1 MGRRHPDWI
10 KVKAP
15 GDPNYLRLKRILRE
29 KNLHTVCEEARCPN
43 IGECW
48 GNKTATFLILGDTCT
63 RGCRFC
69 AIDKGKPLALDPEEP
84 RNVAL
89 VVKDLGLSHIV
100 VTSVNRDDLPDG
112 GAGHFAKTVFWI
124 KNLNPGIRVEL
135 LIPDFAGNLAAL
147 ETVVNSGIE
156 ILNHNIET
164 VPRLYGKVRP
174 GHSYECSLNILREA
188 KRLRRDPSTRA
199 PALAGGSR
207 SGFRPTGVVEG
218 ATGLPVGLHMLTKSG
233 FMVGVGETGD
243 EVMTILRDLREH
255 EVDIVTIG
263 QYLQPSNRQLR
274 VERYVSPEEFKEF
287 KTAGEKLGFRHVESG
302 PLVRSSYHAW
312 SHVS

>member
-1 MGRRHPDWI
+1 MPRRHPDWI

-15 GDPNYLRLKRILRE
+15 GNPNYLRLKHILRE

-43 IGECW
+43 MGECW

-69 AIDKGKPLALDPEEP
+69 AIDKGKPVALDPEEP

-89 VVKDLGLSHIV
+89 VVKDLGLDHIV

-124 KNLNPGIRVEL
+124 KTLNPQIRVEL
-135 LIPDFAGNLAAL
+135 LIPDFDGNLQAL
-147 ETVVNSGIE
+147 KTVVESGIE

-174 GHSYECSLNILREA
+174 GHSYECSLNILSEA
-188 KRLRRDPSTRA
+188 KKYRDD
-199 PALAGGSR
+199 
-207 SGFRPTGVVEG
+207 V
-218 ATGLPVGLHMLTKSG
+218 LTKSG
-233 FMVGVGETGD
+233 LMLGVGETYN
-243 EVMTILRDLREH
+243 EVIATLEELREKK
-255 EVDIVTIG
+255 VDIVTLG
-263 QYLQPSNRQLR
+263 QYLQPSNRQLK
-274 VERYVSPEEFKEF
+274 VDRYVTPDEFKQF
-287 KTAGEKLGFRHVESG
+287 KMAGEKLGFRHVESG

-312 SHVS
+312 SHVG

>member
-1 MGRRHPDWI
+1 MPRRHPDWI

-15 GDPNYLRLKRILRE
+15 GSPHYLRLKRILRE

-89 VVKDLGLSHIV
+89 VIKDLGLDHIV

-112 GAGHFAKTVFWI
+112 GSRHFARTVFWI
-124 KNLNPGIRVEL
+124 KRLSPGIRVEL
-135 LIPDFAGNLAAL
+135 LIPDFDGNLAAVK
-147 ETVVNSGIE
+147 TVVDSGIE

-174 GHSYECSLNILREA
+174 GHSYECSLNILKSA
-188 KRLRRDPSTRA
+188 K
-199 PALAGGSR
+199 GM
-207 SGFRPTGVVEG
+207 RPD
-218 ATGLPVGLHMLTKSG
+218 MLTKSG
-233 FMVGVGETGD
+233 FMLGVGESYE
-243 EVMTILRDLREH
+243 EVVRTLHDLRH
-255 EVDIVTIG
+255 NKVDIVTLG
-263 QYLQPSNRQLR
+263 QYLQPSNRQLK
-274 VERYVSPEEFKEF
+274 VERYVTPDEFIEFKS
-287 KTAGEKLGFRHVESG
+287 AAEKLGFRHVESG

-312 SHVS
+312 SHVN

>member
-1 MGRRHPDWI
+1 MPRRHPDWI

-15 GDPNYLRLKRILRE
+15 GNPNYLRLKRLMRE

-69 AIDKGKPLALDPEEP
+69 AIDKGKPVALDAEEP

-89 VVKDLGLSHIV
+89 VVKELGLDHIV
-100 VTSVNRDDLPDG
+100 ITSVNRDDLPDG
-112 GAGHFAKTVFWI
+112 GAAHFAKTVFWI
-124 KNLNPGIRVEL
+124 KTLSPGIRVEL
-135 LIPDFAGNLAAL
+135 LIPDFEGNLDAL
-147 ETVVNSGIE
+147 NTVVNAGIE
-156 ILNHNIET
+156 VLNHNIET

-174 GHSYECSLNILREA
+174 GHSYECSLNLLGSA
-188 KRLRRDPSTRA
+188 KGMRA
-199 PALAGGSR
+199 D
-207 SGFRPTGVVEG
+207 V
-218 ATGLPVGLHMLTKSG
+218 LTKSG
-233 FMVGVGETGD
+233 FMLGVGETSD
-243 EVMTILRDLREH
+243 EVMATLGDLRDKN
-255 EVDIVTIG
+255 VDIVTIG

-274 VERYVSPEEFKEF
+274 VERYVTPEEFEEF

-312 SHVS
+312 SHVT

>member
-1 MGRRHPDWI
+1 MPRRHPDWI

-15 GDPNYLRLKRILRE
+15 GNPNYLRLKKLMRE

-89 VVKDLGLSHIV
+89 TVKDLGLDHIV
-100 VTSVNRDDLPDG
+100 VTSVNRDALADG
-112 GAGHFAKTVFWI
+112 GAAHFARTVFWL
-124 KNLNPGIRVEL
+124 KSLNPGIRVEL
-135 LIPDFAGNLAAL
+135 LIPDFEGNRKAL

-174 GHSYECSLNILREA
+174 GHTYQCSLHVLKTA
-188 KRLRRDPSTRA
+188 KEI
-199 PALAGGSR
+199 
-207 SGFRPTGVVEG
+207 RPEV
-218 ATGLPVGLHMLTKSG
+218 LTKTG
-233 FMVGVGETGD
+233 MMLGVGESRE
-243 EVMTILRDLREH
+243 EVMTTLHELRENN
-255 EVDIVTIG
+255 VDIVTLG
-263 QYLQPSNRQLR
+263 QYLQPSPKLLK
-274 VERYVSPEEFKEF
+274 VERYLHPDEFEEFKI
-287 KTAGEKLGFRHVESG
+287 AADKLGFRHVESG

-312 SHVS
+312 SHVN

>member
-1 MGRRHPDWI
+1 MPRRHPEWI

-15 GDPNYLRLKRILRE
+15 GSPNYLRLKRILRQ

-89 VVKDLGLSHIV
+89 VVKDLGLNHIV

-112 GAGHFAKTVFWI
+112 GAAHFAKTVFWI
-124 KNLNPGIRVEL
+124 KTLNPQIRVEL
-135 LIPDFAGNLAAL
+135 LIPDFDGNLQAL
-147 ETVVNSGIE
+147 KTVVESGIE

-174 GHSYECSLNILREA
+174 GHSYECSLNILSEA
-188 KRLRRDPSTRA
+188 KKYRDD
-199 PALAGGSR
+199 
-207 SGFRPTGVVEG
+207 V
-218 ATGLPVGLHMLTKSG
+218 LTKSG
-233 FMVGVGETGD
+233 LMLGVGETHN
-243 EVMTILRDLREH
+243 EVIVTLEELRDKK
-255 EVDIVTIG
+255 VDIVTLG
-263 QYLQPSNRQLR
+263 QYLQPSNRQLK
-274 VERYVSPEEFKEF
+274 VDRYVTPDEFNEFKM
-287 KTAGEKLGFRHVESG
+287 AGEKLGFRHVESG

-312 SHVS
+312 SHVG

>member
-15 GDPNYLRLKRILRE
+15 GNPNYLRLKRLMRE

-89 VVKDLGLSHIV
+89 TVKELGLDHIV

-112 GAGHFAKTVFWI
+112 GANHFAKTVFWI
-124 KNLNPGIRVEL
+124 KNLSPGIRVEL
-135 LIPDFAGNLAAL
+135 LIPDFEGNLDAL
-147 ETVVNSGIE
+147 KLVVHSGIE

-174 GHSYECSLNILREA
+174 GHTYQGSVNILKTA
-188 KRLRRDPSTRA
+188 KA
-199 PALAGGSR
+199 M
-207 SGFRPTGVVEG
+207 RPEV
-218 ATGLPVGLHMLTKSG
+218 LTKTG
-233 FMVGVGETGD
+233 MMLGVGETRH
-243 EVMTILRDLREH
+243 EVMATLHDLRENY
-255 EVDIVTIG
+255 VDIVTLG
-263 QYLQPSNRQLR
+263 QYLQPSPKLLK
-274 VERYVSPEEFKEF
+274 VERYLHPDEFKEF
-287 KTAGEKLGFRHVESG
+287 KTAADNLGFRHVESG

-312 SHVS
+312 SHVN

>member
-1 MGRRHPDWI
+1 MPRRHPDWI

-15 GDPNYLRLKRILRE
+15 GNPNYLRLKRILRE

-89 VVKDLGLSHIV
+89 VVKDLRLDHIV

-112 GAGHFAKTVFWI
+112 GAAHFAKTVFWI
-124 KNLNPGIRVEL
+124 KSLNPGIRVEL
-135 LIPDFAGNLAAL
+135 LIPDFAGNLQAL
-147 ETVVNSGIE
+147 ATVVTAGIE

-174 GHSYECSLNILREA
+174 GHSYDGSLNILKEA
-188 KRLRRDPSTRA
+188 KKLRAD
-199 PALAGGSR
+199 
-207 SGFRPTGVVEG
+207 
-218 ATGLPVGLHMLTKSG
+218 MLTKSG
-233 FMVGVGETGD
+233 FMLGVGETGA
-243 EVMTILRDLREH
+243 EVTATLHDLRAH
-255 EVDIVTIG
+255 YVDIVTIG
-263 QYLQPSNRQLR
+263 QYLQPSNRQLK
-274 VERYVSPEEFKEF
+274 VERYVTPEEFLAYRTE
-287 KTAGEKLGFRHVESG
+287 AEKLGFRHVESG

-312 SHVS
+312 SHVA

>member
-15 GDPNYLRLKRILRE
+15 GNPNYLRLKRILRE

-89 VVKDLGLSHIV
+89 VVKDLGLDHIV

-112 GAGHFAKTVFWI
+112 GAAHFAKTVFWI
-124 KNLNPGIRVEL
+124 KSLNPGIRVEL
-135 LIPDFAGNLAAL
+135 LIPDFEGNLQAVA
-147 ETVVNSGIE
+147 TVVNSGIE
-156 ILNHNIET
+156 IFNHNIET

-174 GHSYECSLNILREA
+174 GHRYECSLRILKEA
-188 KRLRRDPSTRA
+188 KRLRP
-199 PALAGGSR
+199 G
-207 SGFRPTGVVEG
+207 
-218 ATGLPVGLHMLTKSG
+218 MLTKSG
-233 FMVGVGETGD
+233 FMLGVGEGRE
-243 EVMTILRDLREH
+243 EVMATLCDLSDH
-255 EVDIVTIG
+255 DVDIVTIG
-263 QYLQPSNRQLR
+263 QYLQPSNRQLK
-274 VERYVSPEEFKEF
+274 VERYVTPEEFASF
-287 KTAGEKLGFRHVESG
+287 KAAAENLGFRHVESG

-312 SHVS
+312 SHVG

>member
-1 MGRRHPDWI
+1 MPRRHPEWI

-15 GDPNYLRLKRILRE
+15 GSPNYLRLKRILRD

-89 VVKDLGLSHIV
+89 VVKDLGLDHIV

-112 GAGHFAKTVFWI
+112 GSSHFAKTVFWI
-124 KNLNPGIRVEL
+124 KSLSPATRVEL
-135 LIPDFAGNLAAL
+135 LIPDFDGSLAAVK
-147 ETVVNSGIE
+147 TVVDSGIE

-174 GHSYECSLNILREA
+174 GHSYECSLDVLKSAKELRSD
-188 KRLRRDPSTRA
+188 L
-199 PALAGGSR
+199 
-207 SGFRPTGVVEG
+207 
-218 ATGLPVGLHMLTKSG
+218 LTKSG
-233 FMVGVGETGD
+233 LMLGVGESYE
-243 EVMTILRDLREH
+243 EVIGTLHDLRRNQ
-255 EVDIVTIG
+255 VDIVTLG
-263 QYLQPSNRQLR
+263 QYLQPSNRQLK
-274 VERYVSPEEFKEF
+274 VERYVTPAEFTEFKIAAER
-287 KTAGEKLGFRHVESG
+287 LGFRHVESG

-312 SHVS
+312 SHVN

>member
-1 MGRRHPDWI
+1 MPRRHPDWI

-15 GDPNYLRLKRILRE
+15 GNPNYLRLKRILRE

-48 GNKTATFLILGDTCT
+48 SNKTATFLILGDTCT

-89 VVKDLGLSHIV
+89 VVKDLGLDHIV

-112 GAGHFAKTVFWI
+112 GAAHFAKTVFWI
-124 KNLNPGIRVEL
+124 KSLNPGIRVEL
-135 LIPDFAGNLAAL
+135 LIPDFEGNLQAV

-174 GHSYECSLNILREA
+174 GHTYECSVNILKTA
-188 KRLRRDPSTRA
+188 KTM
-199 PALAGGSR
+199 
-207 SGFRPTGVVEG
+207 RPEV
-218 ATGLPVGLHMLTKSG
+218 LTKTG
-233 FMVGVGETGD
+233 MMLGVGETRD
-243 EVMTILRDLREH
+243 EVMATLNDLRENA
-255 EVDIVTIG
+255 VDIVTLG
-263 QYLQPSNRQLR
+263 QYLQPSPKLLK
-274 VERYVSPEEFKEF
+274 VERYLHPDEFKEF
-287 KTAGEKLGFRHVESG
+287 KTAADELGFRHVESG

-312 SHVS
+312 NHVN

>member
-1 MGRRHPDWI
+1 MPRRHPDWI

-15 GDPNYLRLKRILRE
+15 GSPNYLRLKRILRE

-69 AIDKGKPLALDPEEP
+69 AIDKGKPLPLDPGEP

-89 VVKDLGLSHIV
+89 VIKDLGLHHIV

-112 GAGHFAKTVFWI
+112 GSSHFAKTVFWI
-124 KNLNPGIRVEL
+124 KRLNPGIRVEL
-135 LIPDFAGNLAAL
+135 LIPDFDGNLAAVK
-147 ETVVNSGIE
+147 TVVDSGIE

-174 GHSYECSLNILREA
+174 GHSYECSLNVLKSA
-188 KRLRRDPSTRA
+188 KEM
-199 PALAGGSR
+199 
-207 SGFRPTGVVEG
+207 RPEV
-218 ATGLPVGLHMLTKSG
+218 LTKSG
-233 FMVGVGETGD
+233 FMLGVGESYG
-243 EVMTILRDLREH
+243 EVVETLHDLRRSK
-255 EVDIVTIG
+255 VDIVTLG
-263 QYLQPSNRQLR
+263 QYLQPSSRQLK
-274 VERYVSPEEFKEF
+274 VERYVTPDEFVEFKR
-287 KTAGEKLGFRHVESG
+287 AAEKFGFRHVESG

-312 SHVS
+312 SHVG

>member
-1 MGRRHPDWI
+1 MPRRHPDWI

-15 GDPNYLRLKRILRE
+15 GNTNYLRLKHILRE

-69 AIDKGKPLALDPEEP
+69 AIDKGKPASLDPEEP

-89 VVKDLGLSHIV
+89 VVKDLGLDHIV
-100 VTSVNRDDLPDG
+100 VTSVNRDDLADG

-124 KNLNPGIRVEL
+124 KALNPQIRVEL
-135 LIPDFAGNLAAL
+135 LIPDFEGNLQAL
-147 ETVVNSGIE
+147 RTVVQSGIE

-174 GHSYECSLNILREA
+174 GHSYECSLNILTEA
-188 KRLRRDPSTRA
+188 KKFRDD
-199 PALAGGSR
+199 
-207 SGFRPTGVVEG
+207 V
-218 ATGLPVGLHMLTKSG
+218 LTKSG
-233 FMVGVGETGD
+233 LMLGVGETYN
-243 EVMTILRDLREH
+243 EVVATLQELREKK
-255 EVDIVTIG
+255 VDIVTLG
-263 QYLQPSNRQLR
+263 QYLQPSTRQLK
-274 VERYVSPEEFKEF
+274 VDRYVTPAEFKEL
-287 KTAGEKLGFRHVESG
+287 KMAGEKLGFRHVESG

-312 SHVS
+312 SHVG

>member
-10 KVKAP
+10 KVKPP
-15 GDPNYLRLKRILRE
+15 GNPNYLRLKRILRE
-29 KNLHTVCEEARCPN
+29 KKLHTVCEEARCPN

-89 VVKDLGLSHIV
+89 IVKELGLDHIV

-112 GAGHFAKTVFWI
+112 GANHFAKTVFWI
-124 KNLNPGIRVEL
+124 KTLNSGIRVEV
-135 LIPDFAGNLAAL
+135 LIPDFECNLQAV
-147 ETVVNSGIE
+147 ETVVNSGIA

-174 GHSYECSLNILREA
+174 GHSYDCSLTILRQA
-188 KRLRRDPSTRA
+188 KKMRGD
-199 PALAGGSR
+199 
-207 SGFRPTGVVEG
+207 V
-218 ATGLPVGLHMLTKSG
+218 LTKSG
-233 FMVGVGETGD
+233 FMLGVGESYD
-243 EVMTILRDLREH
+243 EVMRTLRDLRENN
-255 EVDIVTIG
+255 VDIVTIG
-263 QYLQPSNRQLR
+263 QYLQPSTRQLR
-274 VERYVSPEEFKEF
+274 VERYVTPGEFQEF
-287 KTAGEKLGFRHVESG
+287 KTEADKLGFRHVESG

>member
-1 MGRRHPDWI
+1 LERLERFERLERLISMPRRHPDWI

-15 GDPNYLRLKRILRE
+15 GNPNYLRLKRILRE

-69 AIDKGKPLALDPEEP
+69 AIDKGKPLTLDPEEP
-84 RNVAL
+84 RNVGL
-89 VVKDLGLSHIV
+89 VVKDLGLDHIV

-112 GAGHFAKTVFWI
+112 GANHFAKTVFWI

-135 LIPDFAGNLAAL
+135 LIPDFEGNLDAL
-147 ETVVNSGIE
+147 KAVVNSGIE

-174 GHSYECSLNILREA
+174 GHSYEVSVNILKTA
-188 KRLRRDPSTRA
+188 KTM
-199 PALAGGSR
+199 
-207 SGFRPTGVVEG
+207 RPEV
-218 ATGLPVGLHMLTKSG
+218 LTKTG
-233 FMVGVGETGD
+233 MMLGVGETRD
-243 EVMTILRDLREH
+243 EVMATLHELRVHD
-255 EVDIVTIG
+255 VDIVTLG
-263 QYLQPSNRQLR
+263 QYLQPSPKLLK
-274 VERYVSPEEFKEF
+274 VERYLHPDEFKEF
-287 KTAGEKLGFRHVESG
+287 KAAADKLGFRHVESG

-312 SHVS
+312 SHVN

>member
-1 MGRRHPDWI
+1 MPRRHPDWI

-15 GDPNYLRLKRILRE
+15 GNPNYLRLKRLMRE

-89 VVKDLGLSHIV
+89 VIKDLDLDHIV

-112 GAGHFAKTVFWI
+112 GAAHFAETVFWI
-124 KNLNPGIRVEL
+124 KQLNPGTRVEL
-135 LIPDFAGNLAAL
+135 LVPDFAGNLQSL

-174 GHSYECSLNILREA
+174 GHSYQGSLNLLRAA
-188 KRLRRDPSTRA
+188 KKH
-199 PALAGGSR
+199 
-207 SGFRPTGVVEG
+207 RPEI
-218 ATGLPVGLHMLTKSG
+218 LTKSG
-233 FMVGVGETGD
+233 FMLGVGET
-243 EVMTILRDLREH
+243 EH
-255 EVDIVTIG
+255 EVLATLQDLRDSHADIVTIG
-263 QYLQPSNRQLR
+263 QYLQPSIRQLK
-274 VERYVSPEEFKEF
+274 VERYVTPSEFREFKAAAEL
-287 KTAGEKLGFRHVESG
+287 LGFRHVESG

-312 SHVS
+312 SHVA

>member
-1 MGRRHPDWI
+1 MPRRHPDWI

-15 GDPNYLRLKRILRE
+15 GNPNYLRLKRLMRE

-89 VVKDLGLSHIV
+89 VVKDLGLDHIV

-112 GAGHFAKTVFWI
+112 GAAHFAQTVFWI
-124 KNLNPGIRVEL
+124 KQFNPSTRVEL
-135 LIPDFAGNLAAL
+135 LVPDFAGNLQSL
-147 ETVVNSGIE
+147 ETVVNSGIQ

-174 GHSYECSLNILREA
+174 GHSYVGSLNLLMAA
-188 KRLRRDPSTRA
+188 KKQ
-199 PALAGGSR
+199 
-207 SGFRPTGVVEG
+207 RPE
-218 ATGLPVGLHMLTKSG
+218 MLTKSG
-233 FMVGVGETGD
+233 FMLGVGETAQ
-243 EVMTILRDLREH
+243 EVLATLQDLRDN

-263 QYLQPSNRQLR
+263 QYLQPSTRQLR
-274 VERYVSPEEFKEF
+274 VERYVTPEEFQEF
-287 KTAGEKLGFRHVESG
+287 KAEAELLGFRHVESG

-312 SHVS
+312 SHVA

>member
-1 MGRRHPDWI
+1 MPRRHPDWI

-15 GDPNYLRLKRILRE
+15 GNPNYLRLKKLMRE

-43 IGECW
+43 IGECC

-84 RNVAL
+84 RNVGL
-89 VVKDLGLSHIV
+89 TVKDLGLDHIV

-112 GAGHFAKTVFWI
+112 GANHFAKTVFWI

-135 LIPDFAGNLAAL
+135 LIPDFEGNLDAL
-147 ETVVNSGIE
+147 KTVVSSGIE

-174 GHSYECSLNILREA
+174 GHTYDCSVNILKTA
-188 KRLRRDPSTRA
+188 K
-199 PALAGGSR
+199 GMQ
-207 SGFRPTGVVEG
+207 PTV
-218 ATGLPVGLHMLTKSG
+218 LTKTG
-233 FMVGVGETGD
+233 MMLGVGESKE
-243 EVMTILRDLREH
+243 EVMTTLRELK
-255 EVDIVTIG
+255 ESNVDIVTLG
-263 QYLQPSNRQLR
+263 QYLQPSPKLMK
-274 VERYVSPEEFKEF
+274 VERYLHPDEFKEL
-287 KTAGEKLGFRHVESG
+287 KAEADKLGFRHVESG

-312 SHVS
+312 SHVT

>member
-1 MGRRHPDWI
+1 MPRRHPDWI

-15 GDPNYLRLKRILRE
+15 GNPNYLRLKRLMRE

-84 RNVAL
+84 RNVGL
-89 VVKDLGLSHIV
+89 VVKDLGLDHIV

-112 GAGHFAKTVFWI
+112 GAAHFAKTVFWI
-124 KNLNPGIRVEL
+124 KSLNPGIRVEL
-135 LIPDFAGNLAAL
+135 LIPDFDGNLQAL

-174 GHSYECSLNILREA
+174 GHSYECSLNILKEA
-188 KRLRRDPSTRA
+188 KKL
-199 PALAGGSR
+199 R
-207 SGFRPTGVVEG
+207 SGDADEIRFHGRRWRDRRRSHDHAARFARTTTSTSSPSANICSRLIASLKSN
-218 ATGLPVGLHMLTKSG
+218 AT
-233 FMVGVGETGD
+233 
-243 EVMTILRDLREH
+243 
-255 EVDIVTIG
+255 
-263 QYLQPSNRQLR
+263 
-274 VERYVSPEEFKEF
+274 
-287 KTAGEKLGFRHVESG
+287 
-302 PLVRSSYHAW
+302 
-312 SHVS
+312 

>member
-1 MGRRHPDWI
+1 MPRRHPDWI

-15 GDPNYLRLKRILRE
+15 GNANYLRLKRLMRE
-29 KNLHTVCEEARCPN
+29 KNLRTVCEEARCPN

-84 RNVAL
+84 RNVGL
-89 VVKDLGLSHIV
+89 VVKDLALDHIV

-112 GAGHFAKTVFWI
+112 GAAHFAKTVFWI
-124 KNLNPGIRVEL
+124 KTLNPGIRVEL
-135 LIPDFAGNLAAL
+135 LIPDFEGNRDAL
-147 ETVVNSGIE
+147 KTVVESGIE

-174 GHSYECSLNILREA
+174 GHSYECSLIILKEA
-188 KRLRRDPSTRA
+188 KRLRDD
-199 PALAGGSR
+199 
-207 SGFRPTGVVEG
+207 
-218 ATGLPVGLHMLTKSG
+218 MLTKSG
-233 FMVGVGETGD
+233 FMLGVGETSD
-243 EVMTILRDLREH
+243 EVMSTLGDLRAH
-255 EVDIVTIG
+255 GVDIVTIG
-263 QYLQPSNRQLR
+263 QYLQPSNRQLK
-274 VERYVSPEEFKEF
+274 VERYVTPDEFREFKS
-287 KTAGEKLGFRHVESG
+287 KADKLGFRHVESG

-312 SHVS
+312 SHVN

>member
-1 MGRRHPDWI
+1 MDRADQRFERFEQLGRFEPLIMPRRHPDWI

-15 GDPNYLRLKRILRE
+15 GNPNYLRLKRLMRE

-89 VVKDLGLSHIV
+89 VVKDLGLDHIV

-112 GAGHFAKTVFWI
+112 GAAHFAQTVFWI
-124 KNLNPGIRVEL
+124 KQFNPSTRVEL
-135 LIPDFAGNLAAL
+135 LVPDFAGNLQSL
-147 ETVVNSGIE
+147 ETVVNSGIQ

-174 GHSYECSLNILREA
+174 GHSYVGSLNLLMAA
-188 KRLRRDPSTRA
+188 KKQ
-199 PALAGGSR
+199 
-207 SGFRPTGVVEG
+207 RPE
-218 ATGLPVGLHMLTKSG
+218 MLTKSG
-233 FMVGVGETGD
+233 FMLGVGETAQ
-243 EVMTILRDLREH
+243 EVLATLQDLRDN

-263 QYLQPSNRQLR
+263 QYLQPSTRQLR
-274 VERYVSPEEFKEF
+274 VERYVTPEEFQEF
-287 KTAGEKLGFRHVESG
+287 KAEAELLGFRHVESG

-312 SHVS
+312 SHVA

>member
-15 GDPNYLRLKRILRE
+15 GDPNYLRLKRILRD
-29 KNLHTVCEEARCPN
+29 KKLHTVCEEARCPN

-69 AIDKGKPLALDPEEP
+69 AIGKGKPLALDPEEP

-89 VVKDLGLSHIV
+89 VVKELGLDHIV

-112 GAGHFAKTVFWI
+112 GAAHYAKTVFWI
-124 KNLNPGIRVEL
+124 KQLNPGIRVEL
-135 LIPDFAGNLAAL
+135 LIPDFDGNLQAL
-147 ETVVNSGIE
+147 QIVMSSGID

-174 GHSYECSLNILREA
+174 GHSYACSLNILRQA
-188 KRLRRDPSTRA
+188 KRMQ
-199 PALAGGSR
+199 AGI
-207 SGFRPTGVVEG
+207 T
-218 ATGLPVGLHMLTKSG
+218 TKSG
-233 FMVGVGETGD
+233 MMVGVGESYGEILAT
-243 EVMTILRDLREH
+243 LRDLRANN
-255 EVDIVTIG
+255 VDVVTIG
-263 QYLQPSNRQLR
+263 QYLQPSDRQLK
-274 VERYVSPEEFKEF
+274 VERYVAPEEFREF
-287 KTAGEKLGFRHVESG
+287 KMAAEKLGFRHVESG

-312 SHVS
+312 SHLS

>member
-1 MGRRHPDWI
+1 MTRRHPEWI

-15 GDPNYLRLKRILRE
+15 GSPNYLSLKRILRQ

-89 VVKDLGLSHIV
+89 VVKDLGLDHIV

-112 GAGHFAKTVFWI
+112 GAAHFAKTVFWI
-124 KNLNPGIRVEL
+124 KTLNPQIRVEL
-135 LIPDFAGNLAAL
+135 LIPDFDGNLQAL
-147 ETVVNSGIE
+147 KTVLESAIE

-174 GHSYECSLNILREA
+174 GHTYECSLNILTEA
-188 KRLRRDPSTRA
+188 KR
-199 PALAGGSR
+199 
-207 SGFRPTGVVEG
+207 FRHDV
-218 ATGLPVGLHMLTKSG
+218 LTKSG
-233 FMVGVGETGD
+233 LMLGVGETYD
-243 EVMTILRDLREH
+243 EVIATLQELREKK
-255 EVDIVTIG
+255 VDIVTLG
-263 QYLQPSNRQLR
+263 QYLQPSNRQLK
-274 VERYVSPEEFKEF
+274 VDRYVTPDEFKEF
-287 KTAGEKLGFRHVESG
+287 RMVGERLGFRHVESG

-312 SHVS
+312 SHVG

>member
-1 MGRRHPDWI
+1 MPRRHPDWI

-15 GDPNYLRLKRILRE
+15 GNPNYLRLKRILRE
-29 KNLHTVCEEARCPN
+29 KNLHSVCEEARCPN

-69 AIDKGKPLALDPEEP
+69 AIDKGKPSALDPEEP

-89 VVKDLGLSHIV
+89 AVKDLGLDHIV

-112 GAGHFAKTVFWI
+112 GAAHFAKTVFWI
-124 KNLNPGIRVEL
+124 KSFNPGIRVEL
-135 LIPDFAGNLAAL
+135 LIPDFEGNLKAV

-156 ILNHNIET
+156 ILNHNVET

-174 GHSYECSLNILREA
+174 GHTYECSVNILKTA
-188 KRLRRDPSTRA
+188 KTM
-199 PALAGGSR
+199 
-207 SGFRPTGVVEG
+207 RPEV
-218 ATGLPVGLHMLTKSG
+218 LTKTG
-233 FMVGVGETGD
+233 MMLGVGETRD
-243 EVMTILRDLREH
+243 EVMATLHDLREND
-255 EVDIVTIG
+255 VDIVTLG
-263 QYLQPSNRQLR
+263 QYLQPSPKLLK
-274 VERYVSPEEFKEF
+274 VERYLHPDEFKEF
-287 KTAGEKLGFRHVESG
+287 KTAADKLGFRHVESG

-312 SHVS
+312 NHVN

>member
-1 MGRRHPDWI
+1 MPRRHPDWI
-10 KVKAP
+10 KVKPP
-15 GDPNYLRLKRILRE
+15 GNPNYLRLKRILRE

-89 VVKDLGLSHIV
+89 VVKDLGLDHIV

-112 GAGHFAKTVFWI
+112 GANHFAKTVFWI
-124 KNLNPGIRVEL
+124 KSLNPGIRVEL
-135 LIPDFAGNLAAL
+135 LIPDFEGNLQAL

-174 GHSYECSLNILREA
+174 GHSYECSLNILRQA
-188 KRLRRDPSTRA
+188 KTTR
-199 PALAGGSR
+199 GDI
-207 SGFRPTGVVEG
+207 
-218 ATGLPVGLHMLTKSG
+218 LTKSG
-233 FMVGVGETGD
+233 FMVGVGESYD
-243 EVMTILRDLREH
+243 EVKSTLHDLRENH
-255 EVDIVTIG
+255 VDIVTIG

-274 VERYVSPEEFKEF
+274 VERYVTPDEFKEF
-287 KTAGEKLGFRHVESG
+287 KTEGEKLGFRHVESG

-312 SHVS
+312 SHVN

>member
-1 MGRRHPDWI
+1 MPRRHPDWI

-15 GDPNYLRLKRILRE
+15 GNPNYLRLKKLMRE

-89 VVKDLGLSHIV
+89 VVKDLGLDHIV

-112 GAGHFAKTVFWI
+112 GANHFAQTVFWI
-124 KNLNPGIRVEL
+124 KSLNPGIRVEL
-135 LIPDFAGNLAAL
+135 LIPDFAGNRTALA
-147 ETVVNSGIE
+147 TVVNSGIA

-174 GHSYECSLNILREA
+174 GHTYECSLNVLKSA
-188 KRLRRDPSTRA
+188 KTMRA
-199 PALAGGSR
+199 D
-207 SGFRPTGVVEG
+207 V
-218 ATGLPVGLHMLTKSG
+218 LTKSG
-233 FMVGVGETGD
+233 FMLGVGETSD
-243 EVMTILRDLREH
+243 EVMSTLRDLRDRN
-255 EVDIVTIG
+255 VDIVTIG

-274 VERYVSPEEFKEF
+274 VDRYVTPEEFKEF

-312 SHVS
+312 SHVN

>member
-1 MGRRHPDWI
+1 MPRRHPDWI

-15 GDPNYLRLKRILRE
+15 GNPNYLRLKRLMRE

-89 VVKDLGLSHIV
+89 VVKDLGLDHIV

-112 GAGHFAKTVFWI
+112 GAAHFAQTVFWI
-124 KNLNPGIRVEL
+124 KQFNPSTRVEL
-135 LIPDFAGNLAAL
+135 LVPDFAGNLQSL
-147 ETVVNSGIE
+147 ETVVNSGIQ

-174 GHSYECSLNILREA
+174 GHSYEGSLNLLMAA
-188 KRLRRDPSTRA
+188 KMQ
-199 PALAGGSR
+199 
-207 SGFRPTGVVEG
+207 RPD
-218 ATGLPVGLHMLTKSG
+218 MLTKSG
-233 FMVGVGETGD
+233 FMLGVGETTQ
-243 EVMTILRDLREH
+243 EVLATLQDLRDH

-263 QYLQPSNRQLR
+263 QYLQPSPRQLR
-274 VERYVSPEEFKEF
+274 VERYVTPEEFQEF
-287 KTAGEKLGFRHVESG
+287 KAEAELLGFRHVESG

-312 SHVS
+312 SHVA

>member
-1 MGRRHPDWI
+1 MPRRHPDWI

-15 GDPNYLRLKRILRE
+15 GNPNYLRLKRILRE

-89 VVKDLGLSHIV
+89 VVKELRLDHIV

-124 KNLNPGIRVEL
+124 KSLNPGIRVEL
-135 LIPDFAGNLAAL
+135 LIPDFEGNLAAL
-147 ETVVNSGIE
+147 KTVVDAGIE

-174 GHSYECSLNILREA
+174 GHVYEGSLKILKEA
-188 KRLRRDPSTRA
+188 KKLRSDM
-199 PALAGGSR
+199 
-207 SGFRPTGVVEG
+207 V
-218 ATGLPVGLHMLTKSG
+218 TKSG
-233 FMVGVGETGD
+233 FMVGVGENYD
-243 EVMTILRDLREH
+243 EVISTLGDLRTH
-255 EVDIVTIG
+255 NVDIVTIG
-263 QYLQPSNRQLR
+263 QYLQPSDRQLK
-274 VERYVSPEEFKEF
+274 VERYVTPEEFQEF
-287 KTAGEKLGFRHVESG
+287 KAEGEKLGFRHVESG

-312 SHVS
+312 SHVG

>member
-1 MGRRHPDWI
+1 MPRRHPDWI

-15 GDPNYLRLKRILRE
+15 GNPNYLRLKQILRE

-69 AIDKGKPLALDPEEP
+69 AIDKGKPVALDPEEP

-89 VVKDLGLSHIV
+89 VVKDLGLGHIV

-112 GAGHFAKTVFWI
+112 GAAHFAKTVFWI
-124 KNLNPGIRVEL
+124 KALNQQIRVEL
-135 LIPDFAGNLAAL
+135 LIPDFEGNLQAL
-147 ETVVNSGIE
+147 KTVVQSGIE

-174 GHSYECSLNILREA
+174 GHSYECSLNILTEA
-188 KRLRRDPSTRA
+188 KKFRDD
-199 PALAGGSR
+199 
-207 SGFRPTGVVEG
+207 V
-218 ATGLPVGLHMLTKSG
+218 LTKSG
-233 FMVGVGETGD
+233 LMLGVGETYN
-243 EVMTILRDLREH
+243 EVVATLQELREKK
-255 EVDIVTIG
+255 VDIVTLG
-263 QYLQPSNRQLR
+263 QYLQPSSRQLK
-274 VERYVSPEEFKEF
+274 VDRYVTPDEFKEF
-287 KTAGEKLGFRHVESG
+287 KMAGEKLGFRHVESG

-312 SHVS
+312 SHVG